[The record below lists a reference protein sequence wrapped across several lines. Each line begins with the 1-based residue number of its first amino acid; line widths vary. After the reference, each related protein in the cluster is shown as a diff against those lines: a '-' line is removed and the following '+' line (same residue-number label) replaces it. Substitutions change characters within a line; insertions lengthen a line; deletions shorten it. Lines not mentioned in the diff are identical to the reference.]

1 MEKFKKVGTF
11 TDSPRIKEKQYFKGG
26 VMLRKIVILL
36 FAMLLLTA
44 CYSNQ
49 ETIKATGEGDLWNAQ
64 LIYEMTDTDLLYRGG
79 IEYTGDEELLFV
91 SYTVVTDEVERGGE
105 VEPQEE
111 QTAISFGTGGGNNP
125 PATKEQAII
134 SLNHATVEIKWRTDT
149 GEYEEKINLK
159 VN

>member
-1 MEKFKKVGTF
+1 M
-11 TDSPRIKEKQYFKGG
+11 I
-26 VMLRKIVILL
+26 
-36 FAMLLLTA
+36 LLTA

-49 ETIKATGEGDLWNAQ
+49 ETIKATGEGDLWNAH

-91 SYTVVTDEVERGGE
+91 SYTVVTDEVRRTGE

-125 PATKEQAII
+125 PAIK
-134 SLNHATVEIKWRTDT
+134 SLNNATVEIKWRTNT
-149 GEYEEKINLK
+149 GEYEELIYFKDN
-159 VN
+159 